1 MPEILSSSTARAP
14 RAWLAYLIIVAATAA
29 AIALRSALTPFFDQG
44 APFLLFVLAVAFSA
58 WYAGLGAGL
67 VSTGL
72 CVLADVMLFGR
83 GVEPPGQAVLHAN
96 GLALFVATGVV
107 VSAVCQAL
115 RRAHREAERRAREA
129 GIAQATLHTL
139 LDHVPEGITMAGG
152 PPEFPIVA
160 ASKLALQ
167 WLGQPLTAVIGMSA
181 GEHAQHHGVYCLDG
195 TTPPVPEQ
203 VPLYR
208 ATRHGETAVNE
219 DWVIRRPDGS
229 AITICVN
236 AVPIRDA
243 QGTIVGAI
251 SCWRDVT
258 EQRRWERNRE
268 QVEHALRTQNQRLH
282 LLSEATA
289 HLLRIEDPGAMARG
303 LFEQLA
309 GELGVDVYFNYIL
322 EDDGALRLNSSA
334 GVPEEALTA
343 MRRVVLG
350 QWPCGEVAQRGSP
363 LLASH
368 IQKSEDPLL
377 QPLKALGLQAYA
389 CHPLRAHGQL
399 LGTVG
404 FGSRSRGAFDS
415 DEVELFATLAN
426 YLALAYERLRL
437 IERLRAADRRKDE
450 FLATLAH
457 ELRNPLAP
465 IRNAVQLMH
474 LTGAAEPALQAARDT
489 IERQLQHMVRL
500 IDDLFDVS
508 RITRN
513 RLDLHKEPLELA
525 VVLNQAIETAR
536 PHLLSGRHELQVEW
550 PAAPVYVLGDST
562 RLTQVFSNLLN
573 NACKYTEPGGCIGLA
588 ARQDGDWATV
598 SVQDSG
604 IGIAPEHL
612 PRVFEMFSQAASALH
627 RAQGGLGIG
636 LALVRGL
643 TELHGGQVEARSAGL
658 GRGSEFL
665 VRLPVLPADVPRD
678 AAPPAQARDL
688 PPLPA
693 PPMQG
698 HRILVADD
706 NVDGAESLAA
716 LLEINGYTA
725 YTAHDGLEAVQAAE
739 RLQPDAVLLDIGMP
753 KLDGYEAARRIRDMP
768 WARELPLIAV
778 TGWGQEED
786 RRHSAGAGFDAH
798 LVKPVG
804 REHLLR
810 VLGQLVRRRG
820 APRSDEPARPA

>member
-1 MPEILSSSTARAP
+1 MPEISSSPTARVP
-14 RAWLAYLIIVAATAA
+14 RAWLAYLVIIAATAA
-29 AIALRSALTPFFDQG
+29 AIALRGMLSQFVYHD
-44 APFLLFVLAVAFSA
+44 APLLVFVLAVAFSA

-72 CVLADVMLFGR
+72 CVLADVIVFGR
-83 GVEPPGQAVLHAN
+83 GAESPAQAMLHAN
-96 GLALFVATGVV
+96 GLALFVVTGVV

-115 RRAHREAERRAREA
+115 RRAHGEAERRAREA

-152 PPEFPIVA
+152 PPDFPIVA
-160 ASKLALQ
+160 NSKLALQ
-167 WLGQPLTAVIGMSA
+167 WLGQPQTAVVGMSA
-181 GEHAQHHGVYCLDG
+181 GEHAAQYGVYCADG
-195 TTPPVPEQ
+195 TTRPAPEQ

-208 ATRHGETAVNE
+208 ATRHGGTTVDE

-229 AITICVN
+229 AIIICVN

-243 QGTIVGAI
+243 QGAIIGAVN
-251 SCWRDVT
+251 CWRDVT

-268 QVEHALRTQNQRLH
+268 QVERALRTQNQRLH
-282 LLSEATA
+282 LLSEGVA
-289 HLLRIEDPGAMARG
+289 HLLRIEDPDAMARG

-309 GELGVDVYFNYIL
+309 SELGVEVYFNYLI
-322 EDDGALRLNSSA
+322 EDDGALRLHYSA
-334 GVPEEALTA
+334 GVPEEALA
-343 MRRVVLG
+343 GMRRIVLG
-350 QWPCGEVAQRGSP
+350 QGPCGVVAQRGSP
-363 LLASH
+363 LLASE
-368 IQKSEDPLL
+368 IQRSDDPLL

-389 CHPLRAHGQL
+389 CHPLRAHGEL

-404 FGSRSRGAFDS
+404 FGSRARAAFDP

-437 IERLRAADRRKDE
+437 IERLRIADRRKDE

-489 IERQLQHMVRL
+489 IDRQVAHMVRL

-508 RITRN
+508 RITRG
-513 RLDLHKEPLELA
+513 RLDLHKEPLELTA
-525 VVLNQAIETAR
+525 VLNQAIETAR
-536 PHLLSGRHELQVEW
+536 PHLLNRGHELQVEW
-550 PAAPVYVLGDST
+550 PATPAHVLGDAT

-573 NACKYTEPGGCIGLA
+573 NACKYTEPGGRIRLA
-588 ARQDGDWATV
+588 ARREGDWATV

-627 RAQGGLGIG
+627 RAEGGLGIG

-643 TELHGGQVEARSAGL
+643 TELHAGQVEARSAGL

-665 VRLPVLPADVPRD
+665 VRLPVLPADAPRD
-678 AAPPAQARDL
+678 VAPAQARDL
-688 PPLPA
+688 PPPA
-693 PPMQG
+693 LAAQG
-698 HRILVADD
+698 GRILVADD
-706 NVDGAESLAA
+706 NVDGAASLAA

-753 KLDGYEAARRIRDMP
+753 KLDGYEAARRIRGMP

>member
-1 MPEILSSSTARAP
+1 MPEIPSNPGARAP

-29 AIALRSALTPFFDQG
+29 AIALRSALSQFLDQD
-44 APFLLFVLAVAFSA
+44 AAFLVFVLAVAFSA

-72 CVLADVMLFGR
+72 CVLADVILFGR
-83 GVEPPGQAVLHAN
+83 GPVSSSEAVLHAN

-107 VSAVCQAL
+107 LSGVCQAL

-139 LDHVPEGITMAGG
+139 LDHVPVGITMAGG
-152 PPEFPIVA
+152 PPDFPIVA
-160 ASKLALQ
+160 TSKLAAQ
-167 WLGQPLTAVIGMSA
+167 WLGQPQTAVIGMGA
-181 GEHAQHHGVYCLDG
+181 GEHAAQVGVYRADA
-195 TTPPVPEQ
+195 TTRPAPQE

-208 ATRHGETAVNE
+208 ATRHGATAVDE

-243 QGTIVGAI
+243 EGAIVGGI
-251 SCWRDVT
+251 NCWRDVT
-258 EQRRWERNRE
+258 EQRRWERNRD
-268 QVEHALRTQNQRLH
+268 QVERTLRTQNQRLQ

-289 HLLRIEDPGAMARG
+289 HLLRIEDPGAMAQG

-309 GELGVDVYFNYIL
+309 GELGVDVYLNYML
-322 EDDGALRLNSSA
+322 EDDGALRLHSSA
-334 GVPEEALTA
+334 GVPEEALA
-343 MRRVVLG
+343 GMRRIVPGDGVWG
-350 QWPCGEVAQRGSP
+350 SAAQRSSP
-363 LLASH
+363 LVESH
-368 IQKSEDPLL
+368 IQQSDDPLL

-389 CHPLRAHGQL
+389 CNPLRAHGEL
-399 LGTVG
+399 LGTFA
-404 FGSRSRGAFDS
+404 FGSRSRKAFDP
-415 DEVELFATLAN
+415 DELELFATLAN

-437 IERLRAADRRKDE
+437 IERLRAADRRKDA

-465 IRNAVQLMH
+465 IRNAVQLMQ

-489 IERQLQHMVRL
+489 IDRQLQHMVRL

-513 RLDLHKEPLELA
+513 RLDLHKQPLELA
-525 VVLNQAIETAR
+525 EVIGQAIETAR
-536 PHLLSGRHELQVEW
+536 PHLLSGGHELQVEW
-550 PAAPVYVLGDST
+550 PAAPVRVLGDAT

-573 NACKYTEPGGCIGLA
+573 NACKYTEPGGRIRLA
-588 ARQDGDWATV
+588 ARQDGNWASV
-598 SVQDSG
+598 SVQDTG

-612 PRVFEMFSQAASALH
+612 PRVFEMFSQAAPALH
-627 RAQGGLGIG
+627 RAEGGLGIG

-658 GRGSEFL
+658 GRGSEFV
-665 VRLPVLPADVPRD
+665 VRLPVLPAYAPQHAQPQPAHDP
-678 AAPPAQARDL
+678 PPA
-688 PPLPA
+688 PA
-693 PPMQG
+693 QG
-698 HRILVADD
+698 CRILVADD
-706 NVDGAESLAA
+706 NVDGAASLAA

-725 YTAHDGLEAVQAAE
+725 YTAHDGLEAVQAVE

-753 KLDGYEAARRIRDMP
+753 KLDGYEAARRIRGLP
-768 WARELPLIAV
+768 WARQLPLIAV

-804 REHLLR
+804 REHLLH
-810 VLGQLVRRRG
+810 VLGQLVQRRRSLS
-820 APRSDEPARPA
+820 PDEPSRPA

>member
-1 MPEILSSSTARAP
+1 MPEIPSRTSARAP
-14 RAWLAYLIIVAATAA
+14 GTWLAYLIILTATAA
-29 AIALRSALTPFFDQG
+29 AIALRSMLSQFLDHDAL
-44 APFLLFVLAVAFSA
+44 FLVFVLAVTFSA

-72 CVLADVMLFGR
+72 CVLADVILFGR
-83 GVEPPGQAVLHAN
+83 GVESPGQAVMHAN
-96 GLALFVATGVV
+96 GLALFVLTGVV

-115 RRAHREAERRAREA
+115 RRAHGEAERRAREA

-139 LDHVPEGITMAGG
+139 LDHVPQGITMAGG
-152 PPEFPIVA
+152 PPDFPIVA
-160 ASKLALQ
+160 TSKLALR

-181 GEHAQHHGVYCLDG
+181 GEHAARHGVYRADG
-195 TTPPVPEQ
+195 TTRPAPEE

-208 ATRHGETAVNE
+208 ATRLGLTAVDE

-243 QGTIVGAI
+243 EGTIVGGI
-251 SCWRDVT
+251 NCWRDVT
-258 EQRRWERNRE
+258 EERRWERNRD
-268 QVEHALRTQNQRLH
+268 QVERALRTQNQHLH
-282 LLSEATA
+282 LLSEAIA

-309 GELGVDVYFNYIL
+309 GELGVDVYFNYL
-322 EDDGALRLNSSA
+322 VEDDGALRLQSSA
-334 GVPEEALTA
+334 GVPDESLAG
-343 MRRVVLG
+343 MRRIVLG
-350 QWPCGEVAQRGSP
+350 QGPCGLVAQRGAP
-363 LLASH
+363 FLAND
-368 IQKSEDPLL
+368 IQRSDDPLV
-377 QPLKALGLQAYA
+377 QPLQAIGLQTYA
-389 CHPLRAHGQL
+389 CNPLRAHGEL

-404 FGSRSRGAFDS
+404 FGSRTRIAFER
-415 DEVELFATLAN
+415 DEIELFATLAN

-437 IERLRAADRRKDE
+437 IERLRAADRRKDA

-489 IERQLQHMVRL
+489 IDRQLQHMVRL

-550 PAAPVYVLGDST
+550 PEAPVHVLGDAT

-573 NACKYTEPGGCIGLA
+573 NACKYTEPGGRIRLA
-588 ARQDGDWATV
+588 ARRDGDWVTV
-598 SVQDSG
+598 GVQDNG

-627 RAQGGLGIG
+627 RAEGGLGIG

-643 TELHGGQVEARSAGL
+643 TELHGGAVEARSAGL
-658 GRGSEFL
+658 GCGSEFL
-665 VRLPVLPADVPRD
+665 VRLPVLPAEARRDTAYQQAGEAASVP
-678 AAPPAQARDL
+678 PPH
-688 PPLPA
+688 
-693 PPMQG
+693 G

-706 NVDGAESLAA
+706 NVDGAASLAA

-810 VLGQLVRRRG
+810 VLGQLVQRRG
-820 APRSDEPARPA
+820 GPPADEPARPA